1 MTQDGFV
8 YGVSAGDAKITASV
22 KGGNEAAVDVK
33 ITEAG
38 KAEGLTLKMDGKEVT
53 DSSTHSAAVLDKVQ
67 LTSVLSGSNVT
78 DQTVIYTS
86 SDAEVASFLGE
97 TWQQEEKGSMRQ
109 ETEKTDTAVQ
119 LNVKAV
125 GSTVI
130 TVQTADGSKKVSFM
144 LNVSKVDITSVTL
157 DKTEAE
163 IGFGRT
169 LQLKVSI
176 TPENTTKY
184 KIL

>member
-1 MTQDGFV
+1 MITPLKDAGTYSVDVTDPTGITLSKDSITLAVGEQERLQPTVTPVDQVLSDSNITYTSSDPSVAKVTQDGFV

-109 ETEKTDTAVQ
+109 ETEKQ
-119 LNVKAV
+119 
-125 GSTVI
+125 
-130 TVQTADGSKKVSFM
+130 
-144 LNVSKVDITSVTL
+144 
-157 DKTEAE
+157 
-163 IGFGRT
+163 
-169 LQLKVSI
+169 
-176 TPENTTKY
+176 
-184 KIL
+184 ILLYS